1 MVFIG
6 PFIEEMVFRKSMKK
20 AFNNKNYFLV
30 ISALIFGSAHIL
42 ISLDFSS
49 LASFASSFFS
59 INTLFVIPYSVMG
72 YFLAK
77 SYIDTD
83 SIFTSTLMHMFN
95 NGLAV
100 FAAILGAMY
109 GI

>member
-1 MVFIG
+1 
-6 PFIEEMVFRKSMKK
+6 
-20 AFNNKNYFLV
+20 
-30 ISALIFGSAHIL
+30 
-42 ISLDFSS
+42 
-49 LASFASSFFS
+49 
-59 INTLFVIPYSVMG
+59 MG
-72 YFLAK
+72 YFLAR
-77 SYIDTD
+77 SYVDTD